1 MVLQATLRRAAFR
14 LALFAGG
21 CIWAQQTTAPV
32 ELKEHLDKAQLLLD
46 QEKYAA
52 MVAELQAAIA
62 IWPQIRG
69 AYYQLGF
76 GLFQLG
82 QSAAAEAAFLKE
94 LKFDPPDPYS
104 LYYLGRIRLEANQR
118 QKALDLFEK
127 SLAAGEVLDVR
138 QRIASA
144 YLSFGRTND
153 AVRFLEASV
162 RARPDNGALH
172 YLLGRAYREQKQNR
186 KALEEFGAAARWK
199 EKTSKQMQ
207 SLAALREAIA
217 RKDAAQLGVLPAQ
230 LIETND
236 VDILIAAA
244 TTLGDAGLHE
254 QAVPLLAKVIKIQPK
269 LPDVHYNLAR
279 AYVALGQNSL
289 VESELKT
296 SIELRPDFYEAHVL
310 LGTVLASSGESERA
324 IKHLRAAAALPGA
337 TPRMLTML
345 GLQYYQQRYFADAV
359 EVLTRAVRLEPNNPD
374 SRFLLVQAH
383 YRNLE
388 YEKALAAAQE
398 AKKLFPDL
406 PLAHYHVAAQ
416 LNNFGRFAE
425 AKPELEAALAKDDN
439 LLEARVMMG
448 EVLFKLGETE
458 RSLNEFRRALAVD
471 PKWMDAH
478 AGLGK
483 ALIQLKHFPEAAAAM
498 EQAIRIDENMPSIH
512 LYLSQAYRAL
522 GRMEDAKREAETF
535 GRLNEQ
541 RARRRDADVERK
553 YPSPPG
559 L

>member
-1 MVLQATLRRAAFR
+1 MRLRATLRHAAFS
-14 LALFAGG
+14 LAVFAGG
-21 CIWAQQTTAPV
+21 CISAQQTTVPV
-32 ELKEHLDKAQLLLD
+32 ELKQHLDKAQALLE
-46 QEKYAA
+46 QEKYPD
-52 MVAELQAAIA
+52 MVAELEAAIA
-62 IWPQIRG
+62 IWPQLRG

-144 YLSFGRTND
+144 YLSLGRTND
-153 AVRFLEASV
+153 AVKFLQASV
-162 RARPDNGALH
+162 RARPDNGGLH
-172 YLLGRAYREQKQNR
+172 YLLGRAYKEQKQSK
-186 KALEEFGAAARWK
+186 KALEEFAAAARWK

-217 RKDAAQLGVLPAQ
+217 AKDATQLAVLPKQ

-236 VDILIAAA
+236 IDILIAAA

-254 QAVPLLAKVIKIQPK
+254 QALPLLTKIIKLQPK
-269 LPDVHYNLAR
+269 LPEAHYNLAR
-279 AYVALGQNSL
+279 AHLALGQDSL
-289 VESELKT
+289 VEPELKT

-310 LGTVLASSGESERA
+310 LGTLLANGGESERA

-345 GLQYYQQRYFADAV
+345 GLQYYEQRYFADAV
-359 EVLTRAVRLEPNNPD
+359 EVLTRAVRLEPNDPD
-374 SRFLLVQAH
+374 PRFLLVQAH

-388 YEKALAAAQE
+388 YEQALAVAQE
-398 AKKLFPDL
+398 TKQLFPDL

-425 AKPELEAALAKDDN
+425 AKPELEAALAKDEK
-439 LLEARVMMG
+439 LLEARVMLG
-448 EVLFKLGETE
+448 EVLVKLGHTE
-458 RSLNEFRRALAVD
+458 ESLSEFRRALAID
-471 PKWMDAH
+471 PKWIEAH

-483 ALIQLKHFPEAAAAM
+483 ALIQLRRFPEAAAAM
-498 EQAIRIDENMPSIH
+498 EQAVRIDENMPSIH
-512 LYLSQAYRAL
+512 LYLSQAYRGL
-522 GRMEDAKREAETF
+522 GRIEDAKREAEIF

-541 RARRRDADVERK
+541 RARRRDTDVERK

-559 L
+559 S